1 MAKAVVTGF
10 GANFVYIADTDRK
23 IYKVD
28 NRFLPEASI
37 GLQVDFY
44 PNSIDDEWVHL
55 VSPAVESIE
64 HQVMRQITQLEADM
78 VQLRLLL
85 SQVMHPSEEEMAK
98 MADEFEQR

>member
-10 GANFVYIADTDRK
+10 GANFVYIADTERN

-28 NRFLPEASI
+28 NRFLPDAYI

-44 PNSIDDEWVHL
+44 PNSREDEWVHL
-55 VSPAVESIE
+55 VSPAIESIE
-64 HQVMRQITQLEADM
+64 FQVMRQITQLEADLGKLKM
-78 VQLRLLL
+78 LLT
-85 SQVMHPSEEEMAK
+85 QVMHPSEEEMAK